1 MAGGDGVRDTTSG
14 RETAVPIT
22 AKDPSGL
29 LVPAASRLPGGT
41 DKPLLSRRRL
51 PSWQGANN
59 VEGSFSAFG
68 TVPITAKDPF
78 RLLAQPA
85 SPLPGGTDKPLLSRR
100 RLPSWYGANNG
111 EGSFGTFGTVPIT
124 AKDPDRILTRVR
136 RRVALWLPKGVGT
149 FGRRAPLTGGND
161 VGASQAFWCS
171 TARAFRVC
179 S

>member
-1 MAGGDGVRDTTSG
+1 MVGPASDAVDEQVVSRARGAVRTAGRKS
-14 RETAVPIT
+14 
-22 AKDPSGL
+22 K
-29 LVPAASRLPGGT
+29 
-41 DKPLLSRRRL
+41 SRRDLSLWL
-51 PSWQGANN
+51 PKG
-59 VEGSFSAFG
+59 VGTFG
-68 TVPITAKDPF
+68 RQQPVPITAKDPF

-149 FGRRAPLTGGND
+149 FGRLKTGAPGRLCRMPPHDVRLWTQPRSNGGRD
-161 VGASQAFWCS
+161 ACP
-171 TARAFRVC
+171 
-179 S
+179 